1 MPGTT
6 SKKKVKNKQ
15 KIKRSSKQMRKY
27 SGKKKQHTHKIQVV
41 QNATTKGIICL
52 DFAKGGNHD
61 FKLFK
66 DSKLH
71 IHNECVADVDS
82 GYQGIADLHKRVNI
96 PKKKAR
102 RPNQTKEEKKKAKN
116 IKLSKAER
124 KQAKLLLLSKE
135 DRLNNKKLATQRV
148 GIEHINRQLKVFKI
162 IQQTYRSH
170 QRFEMRAT
178 LIATFVNANLFF
190 F

>member
-1 MPGTT
+1 M
-6 SKKKVKNKQ
+6 N
-15 KIKRSSKQMRKY
+15 
-27 SGKKKQHTHKIQVV
+27 
-41 QNATTKGIICL
+41 
-52 DFAKGGNHD
+52 
-61 FKLFK
+61 
-66 DSKLH
+66 
-71 IHNECVADVDS
+71 VDS
-82 GYQGIADLHKRVNI
+82 GYQGIADLHINTNI

-102 RPNQTKEEKKKAKN
+102 RPNQTKEEKKKAKKN
-116 IKLSKAER
+116 KLSKAER

-135 DRLNNKKLATQRV
+135 DRLNNKNLATQRV

-178 LIATFVNANLFF
+178 LVAAFVNANLFF

>member
-1 MPGTT
+1 MPSTT
-6 SKKKVKNKQ
+6 SKKKVKNK
-15 KIKRSSKQMRKY
+15 KKSKRSSKQKRKY

-52 DFAKGGNHD
+52 DFSKGGDHD

-66 DSKLH
+66 ESKLH
-71 IHNECVADVDS
+71 IHNECFADVDS
-82 GYQGIADLHKRVNI
+82 GYQGIANLHKNVNI

-102 RPNQTKEEKKKAKN
+102 RPNQTKEEKKKAK
-116 IKLSKAER
+116 KLSKAEK

-135 DRLNNKKLATQRV
+135 DRLNNTKLATQRV
-148 GIEHINRQLKVFKI
+148 GIEHINRQMKIFKI

-170 QRFEMRAT
+170 QRFGMRAT
-178 LIATFVNANLFF
+178 LIAAFINANLFF

>member
-1 MPGTT
+1 MSSTT
-6 SKKKVKNKQ
+6 PKKKVKNKI
-15 KIKRSSKQMRKY
+15 KIKRSCKQKCKY
-27 SGKKKQHTHKIQVV
+27 SGKKKKHTHKIQVV

-52 DFAKGGNHD
+52 DFAKGSNHD

-71 IHNECVADVDS
+71 IHSKCLTNVDS
-82 GYQGIADLHKRVNI
+82 GYQGIADLYTNVNI
-96 PKKKAR
+96 PKKKAKK
-102 RPNQTKEEKKKAKN
+102 PNQTKEEKKIAKN
-116 IKLSKAER
+116 NKLSKAEK

-135 DRLNNKKLATQRV
+135 DRVNNKKLASQRV
-148 GIEHINRQLKVFKI
+148 GIEHVNRQLKVFKI

-170 QRFEMRAT
+170 QRFGMRAT
-178 LIATFVNANLFF
+178 LVAAFVNANLFF